1 MIFINI
7 VWGWTVGLWVKLNLI
22 LEQWLLGGEIQ
33 SHVDNIE
40 SQHSEPTKKKKM
52 IVVELI

>member
-1 MIFINI
+1 M
-7 VWGWTVGLWVKLNLI
+7 WVKLNLI

-40 SQHSEPTKKKKM
+40 SEHSEPTKKKKM